1 MIGIAVM
8 QPVPGWGPQRRP
20 VYGLAWRR
28 HGDSKRTS
36 ATAPCRAPI
45 GLPRQAP
52 RAIWTNV
59 QTSTMTA
66 HLALRI
72 FAKNETT
79 NSAGRQEHR

>member
-1 MIGIAVM
+1 
-8 QPVPGWGPQRRP
+8 
-20 VYGLAWRR
+20 
-28 HGDSKRTS
+28 
-36 ATAPCRAPI
+36 
-45 GLPRQAP
+45 
-52 RAIWTNV
+52 V